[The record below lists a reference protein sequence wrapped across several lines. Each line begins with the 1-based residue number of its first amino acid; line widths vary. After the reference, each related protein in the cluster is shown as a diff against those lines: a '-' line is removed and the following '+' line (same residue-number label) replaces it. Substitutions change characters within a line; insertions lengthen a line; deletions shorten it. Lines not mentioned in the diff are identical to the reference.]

1 MLKPIWGRMIEE
13 WKTDLKTAEERKK
26 SADEET
32 SKIDKE
38 FAAAKDEKE
47 KEAIKKKKEDADSN
61 ASRWKN
67 EKDRLD
73 ALVMTKTTKTLEE
86 DWSQTEAYALA
97 GYRLLVNQCNKCH
110 LVGNLKAQQE
120 TGLGPPLNLASD
132 RLRPEWAKA
141 WIANPQRFIPYIHAM
156 PAYFKHSDKVPLV
169 PWLPGT
175 DLEQIEG
182 ARDAILNLPRINEM
196 PLTRY
201 WMQSGGK

>member
-1 MLKPIWGRMIEE
+1 MIEE

-132 RLRPEWAKA
+132 RCGRSGPRPGLPTLSGLFRILMPCRPTSSTATRCRWCPGCRAPTSSKSKA
-141 WIANPQRFIPYIHAM
+141 PAM
-156 PAYFKHSDKVPLV
+156 RS
-169 PWLPGT
+169 
-175 DLEQIEG
+175 
-182 ARDAILNLPRINEM
+182 
-196 PLTRY
+196 
-201 WMQSGGK
+201 